1 MAKNKS
7 ISLQKPGSYLPFFL
21 ILTLGAFLR
30 FFRVGEQ
37 FIIDDEWHALNAV
50 QDHDYGWIYSH
61 IGHADHSIPLTLLYE
76 LFSHTIGLGEI
87 TMRLPSLIAGVI
99 AIVLLPRLMRPWLK
113 PGETLMMSALIAI
126 SPFLI
131 NYSRIARPYSMLFLL
146 AGASLI
152 LAWLWWKNDDRTSG
166 AGWIFCTVLA
176 AWLNPVSLALT
187 TSPFLWFLASA
198 LVESKSGNHLP
209 LRRAIYT
216 GAGISLCVGL
226 LLYSPISN
234 DFASLAVKS
243 GLHQANAETLLV
255 AATLYSGSGYL
266 LVTALMTG
274 VAITGWLFLYR
285 RDRGFALYIIAVSTA
300 STLAVLLTGA
310 EWISFGLVLA
320 RYQIGLLAI
329 FLALVSI
336 GLATIGGKLLAAL
349 NLPRNHLNWLAPV
362 CLLVLFLSG
371 PLPLARAGTNQF
383 MHHMSLQFDYDPDRN
398 PITVALEPLTPEPFY
413 QEIAAHHP
421 GGDAVIVETPWYLES
436 NWNGLPIYQ
445 QVHGQQ
451 VLVASVGGVCA
462 GRLYGELR
470 QDIEGL
476 NFRHFVSL
484 QSVLE
489 GKTGADYL
497 VFRTGSPPGARE
509 IPMDREK
516 CEQAIRESFGVP
528 WRTTEHALVFRLSGA
543 S

>member
-1 MAKNKS
+1 
-7 ISLQKPGSYLPFFL
+7 
-21 ILTLGAFLR
+21 
-30 FFRVGEQ
+30 
-37 FIIDDEWHALNAV
+37 
-50 QDHDYGWIYSH
+50 
-61 IGHADHSIPLTLLYE
+61 
-76 LFSHTIGLGEI
+76 
-87 TMRLPSLIAGVI
+87 
-99 AIVLLPRLMRPWLK
+99 
-113 PGETLMMSALIAI
+113 
-126 SPFLI
+126 
-131 NYSRIARPYSMLFLL
+131 
-146 AGASLI
+146 
-152 LAWLWWKNDDRTSG
+152 
-166 AGWIFCTVLA
+166 
-176 AWLNPVSLALT
+176 
-187 TSPFLWFLASA
+187 
-198 LVESKSGNHLP
+198 
-209 LRRAIYT
+209 
-216 GAGISLCVGL
+216 
-226 LLYSPISN
+226 
-234 DFASLAVKS
+234 
-243 GLHQANAETLLV
+243 
-255 AATLYSGSGYL
+255 
-266 LVTALMTG
+266 
-274 VAITGWLFLYR
+274 
-285 RDRGFALYIIAVSTA
+285 
-300 STLAVLLTGA
+300 
-310 EWISFGLVLA
+310 
-320 RYQIGLLAI
+320 
-329 FLALVSI
+329 
-336 GLATIGGKLLAAL
+336 
-349 NLPRNHLNWLAPV
+349 
-362 CLLVLFLSG
+362 
-371 PLPLARAGTNQF
+371 